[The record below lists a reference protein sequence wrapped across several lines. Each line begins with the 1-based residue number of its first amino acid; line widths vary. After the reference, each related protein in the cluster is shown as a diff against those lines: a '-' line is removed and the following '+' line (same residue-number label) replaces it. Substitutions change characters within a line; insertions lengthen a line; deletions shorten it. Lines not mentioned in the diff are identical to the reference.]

1 MAFAS
6 IIIPKAAAEPL
17 EPNWHSRLCR
27 TKSIFACEAD
37 MNRNYPEKS
46 AKCEVAVA
54 PLIDWLLLG
63 TLIVGTA
70 LALLT
75 PLHYLV

>member
-1 MAFAS
+1 
-6 IIIPKAAAEPL
+6 
-17 EPNWHSRLCR
+17 
-27 TKSIFACEAD
+27 

>member
-1 MAFAS
+1 
-6 IIIPKAAAEPL
+6 
-17 EPNWHSRLCR
+17 
-27 TKSIFACEAD
+27 
-37 MNRNYPEKS
+37 MNRNFPEKS

-63 TLIVGTA
+63 TLIFGTA

-75 PLHYLV
+75 PLHYLT